1 VGAGWCALA
10 ARAPT
15 VAVQF
20 ASLTRTLSALGQRG
34 KEPRTPTPWRLT
46 LRDENT
52 RFSTLES
59 TGYTGF
65 VGCFK
70 KADPGLARRRRFFV
84 DLGTIYGRTRTDEE
98 VAQAISENDEA
109 PYNARRKMHFPL
121 GKIRGKDSA
130 TAVDWL
136 TESMGENKGG
146 VAAQG
151 YRTRACILRFDSL
164 TGRVHI
170 ICPHEQMLAPPIDG
184 RELKELR
191 AAGADAG
198 IATCALGPCVASR
211 IAPASL
217 TPSLLLQS

>member
-1 VGAGWCALA
+1 MQL
-10 ARAPT
+10 
-15 VAVQF
+15 

-52 RFSTLES
+52 RFSTLQS

-65 VGCFK
+65 VGRFT
-70 KADPGLARRRRFFV
+70 ADPKDRGLARRRRFFL
-84 DLGTIYGRTRTDEE
+84 DLGNIYGRTRTDEE
-98 VAQAISENDEA
+98 VAQAISENNEI
-109 PYNARRKMHFPL
+109 PWNARRDKHYPL
-121 GKIRGKDSA
+121 REVRGKDSA

-151 YRTRACILRFDSL
+151 YRTRACILRYDSL

-184 RELKELR
+184 RELPELR

-198 IATCALGPCVASR
+198 IATCALGPCVGAR
-211 IAPASL
+211 GLHQRA
-217 TPSLLLQS
+217 